1 MKRRALKVGT
11 YGKTGREFYRLQ
23 ERAAA
28 QHRAKWTIIVL
39 LGFIAAVVFIRE
51 VAR

>member
-1 MKRRALKVGT
+1 MKRRALKIGT

-28 QHRAKWTIIVL
+28 QHRAKWTIIVVAV
-39 LGFIAAVVFIRE
+39 FILAVVLVRE
-51 VAR
+51 VVA